1 MTVGI
6 IAFLRFVSV
15 AAGALF
21 LVCLI
26 AFLIFPGTA
35 SSSVIFPLAIG
46 TNLLASVGAGIGSAV
61 LCRKDKELTEKE
73 SRKIQKTGKDE
84 KQEGC

>member
-1 MTVGI
+1 MTAGI
-6 IAFLRFVSV
+6 IAFLRFVSA

-26 AFLIFPGTA
+26 AFLIFPRTA
-35 SSSVIFPLAIG
+35 SSSVIYPLAIG
-46 TNLLASVGAGIGSAV
+46 VNLLASVGAGIGSAI
-61 LCRKDKELTEKE
+61 LRRKDKELTEKE
-73 SRKIQKTGKDE
+73 NRKAQKTDKDE